1 MKKLLIPFA
10 FLFAAIPANAGFK
23 HELKTVVSG
32 VTDGAYSHS
41 KRIGSTTS
49 FSSDGITVS
58 AIGGLTAPA
67 ESNGSHTGVAA
78 TLGTHT
84 FSHSGTGSASLT
96 QSYVQGDVV
105 PTQTGV
111 GISNSNGATTT
122 LLTLGDTVTYSGGN
136 STNMAVGLT
145 QAGAISL
152 TPGSAGSSVSGSIS
166 SIVEIG
172 R

>member
-10 FLFAAIPANAGFK
+10 FLLAAIPANAGYK

-49 FSSDGITVS
+49 FSSEGITAS

-84 FSHSGTGSASLT
+84 FAQTSAGASTSLT
-96 QSYVQGDVV
+96 QSFLQGDVV

-111 GISNSNGATTT
+111 GISNGATTT

>member
-1 MKKLLIPFA
+1 MTMKFLILFLLLSA
-10 FLFAAIPANAGFK
+10 PAKAGFK

-32 VTDGAYSHS
+32 VTDGAYSHA

-49 FSSDGITVS
+49 FSSEGITAS

-84 FSHSGTGSASLT
+84 FAQTSAGSSTSLT
-96 QSYVQGDVV
+96 QSFLQGDVV
-105 PTQTGV
+105 PTQTGI
-111 GISNSNGATTT
+111 GITNGATTT
-122 LLTLGDTVTYSGGN
+122 LLSLGDTVTYSGGN
-136 STNMAVGLT
+136 STNQAVGLT
-145 QAGAISL
+145 QAGAITL

-166 SIVEIG
+166 SIVEID
-172 R
+172 

>member
-10 FLFAAIPANAGFK
+10 FLLAAIPANAGYK

-32 VTDGAYSHS
+32 VTDGAYSHG

-67 ESNGSHTGVAA
+67 ESNGTHTGVAA

-111 GISNSNGATTT
+111 GISNGATTT